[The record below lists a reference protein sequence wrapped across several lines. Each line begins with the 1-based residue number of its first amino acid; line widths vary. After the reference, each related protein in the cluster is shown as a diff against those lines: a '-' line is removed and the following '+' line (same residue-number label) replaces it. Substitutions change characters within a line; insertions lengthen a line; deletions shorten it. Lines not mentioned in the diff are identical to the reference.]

1 MDKIANV
8 EMANAWDGEEG
19 DQWTEFADNYDEGM
33 RSIWARFLAANLIA
47 TGDRVLD
54 IGCGNGQSSRDAAR
68 RATTASVLG
77 VDLSASMLA
86 EARRRAVAENVC
98 NVEFLQADAQVH
110 AFEPGGFDI
119 AMSRYG
125 TMFFADRAAA
135 FTNIAAALR
144 PGGRLAM
151 LAWQAVAKNEW
162 IMSCA
167 SCSPLG
173 AT

>member
-1 MDKIANV
+1 MDEIANV

-68 RATTASVLG
+68 RATTGSVLG
-77 VDLSASMLA
+77 VDLSTSMLA
-86 EARRRAVAENVC
+86 EARRRAVAENVS

-110 AFEPGGFDI
+110 AFVPGGFDN

-125 TMFFADRAAA
+125 VMFLRRSRRRIHQRRWRRSRSASAGSP
-135 FTNIAAALR
+135 IAT
-144 PGGRLAM
+144 
-151 LAWQAVAKNEW
+151 AVRSE
-162 IMSCA
+162 
-167 SCSPLG
+167 
-173 AT
+173 